1 MSFSQTRIENLEVQ
15 IALLNGE
22 LSRLRGE
29 VRPYDARVVR
39 AAEVH
44 FQLEDLPQKSRRR
57 RYVKARCVVTQIL
70 REEGYSLPEIGDILK
85 RDHSTIIHYLKLE
98 KPETCDVTAVRRLI
112 D

>member
-57 RYVKARCVVTQIL
+57 RYVEARSVVAHIL
-70 REEGYSLPEIGDILK
+70 HEDGYSLPEIGHTLS
-85 RDHSTIIHYLKLE
+85 RDHTTIIHTFE
-98 KPETCDVTAVRRLI
+98 KYPCAAGDIAAVRRLVV
-112 D
+112 